1 MTGAKNC
8 LRWSASVI
16 EVIAKYTL
24 PNAAKSV
31 ALRNSATG
39 IIGSM
44 TEGTGGLPIHC
55 SAVSV

>member
-1 MTGAKNC
+1 M
-8 LRWSASVI
+8 RWSASVI